1 MLDKLNKRFLKG
13 YENFFKDN
21 NKFQNLLFFIAI
33 ILFYV
38 INFNKISR
46 VISIDS
52 LIIDQLKVAITT
64 ILLLKIIITKEK
76 LSTYLLFLLCIVIA
90 ITCDCATGLN
100 YDMLILVLIILSARN
115 IDVDKVIKLILCL
128 NIIVLGFN
136 CIKYIMDYNTNVDL
150 LEFQKQFVRSNGK
163 VRHTFYFYHPNTFSN
178 NLFWSWMMYFYL
190 NFGKKKEIIKTCIIG
205 IVFAIITY
213 IFPNSRNA
221 ALFYIIA
228 ILLYFVFQNKKITN
242 NELFKININLFFLI
256 CFFVS
261 WLLLVFLGQNNIV
274 GELVSK
280 INSLLHNRILIG
292 KSYLAEY
299 GVSIFGNLFT
309 SEKNMSAIGVE
320 RIVFDNW
327 YYYMIVRFGLLISIF
342 YCFTFSKSLL
352 KLSEQQN
359 WQKVFVIVIFLL
371 YNCIECVGVIPIIS
385 IPYFFIGMFL

>member
-1 MLDKLNKRFLKG
+1 MLDKLDKRFLKG
-13 YENFFKDN
+13 YEKFFKDN

-38 INFNKISR
+38 INVNTISR
-46 VISIDS
+46 TISIDS
-52 LIIDQLKVAITT
+52 LTINQLKVAITT

-115 IDVDKVIKLILCL
+115 VDVNKVIKLILCL

-163 VRHTFYFYHPNTFSN
+163 IRHTFYFYHPNTFSN

-190 NFGKKKEIIKTCIIG
+190 NFGKKKEVIKTCIIG
-205 IVFAIITY
+205 IVLAIITY
-213 IFPNSRNA
+213 VFPNSRNA

-256 CFFVS
+256 CFFAS

-280 INSLLHNRILIG
+280 INNLLHNRILIG

-299 GVSIFGNLFT
+299 GISIFGNLFT
-309 SEKNMSAIGVE
+309 SEKNMAAIGVE

-371 YNCIECVGVIPIIS
+371 YNCIECIGMTPIIS